1 LANSRSARKRIRADL
16 TKRER
21 NRSVRSAVRTR
32 VASARKALLSGG
44 TIDVGEQLKAA
55 IRELDRA
62 GEKGILHR
70 NNVSR
75 RKSRLTSM
83 AAKIERLASTGDAVA
98 ARVAAAGGEKGR
110 TTKTATKAKAKAKPA
125 PKKAAAKKEKASP
138 AS

>member
-32 VASARKALLSGG
+32 VVSARKALLSGG

-70 NNVSR
+70 NNVRR
-75 RKSRLTSM
+75 RKSRLTAM
-83 AAKIERLASTGDAVA
+83 AAKIERLAATGDAAA
-98 ARVAAAGGEKGR
+98 ARAAAAGGEKGR
-110 TTKTATKAKAKAKPA
+110 TTKTATPPKAKAA
-125 PKKAAAKKEKASP
+125 PKKAATKKTKTASD
-138 AS
+138 S